1 MLGETELRD
10 TKQLFWRRYR
20 MQFPPEIHPADTT
33 ISRVAR
39 EIQKK
44 MLCVYNSW
52 RVKTL
57 QFRLMT
63 LQKKRNLSD
72 SLFIEEGEDEE
83 VVAHDVDNYLGR
95 LFTLLLAYAMAD
107 CAGVTGAPE
116 PAQEERSEWVSKFRE
131 STLTLA

>member
-10 TKQLFWRRYR
+10 TKQLFWGRYR

-57 QFRLMT
+57 QFR
-63 LQKKRNLSD
+63 R
-72 SLFIEEGEDEE
+72 
-83 VVAHDVDNYLGR
+83 
-95 LFTLLLAYAMAD
+95 
-107 CAGVTGAPE
+107 
-116 PAQEERSEWVSKFRE
+116 
-131 STLTLA
+131 

>member
-1 MLGETELRD
+1 
-10 TKQLFWRRYR
+10 
-20 MQFPPEIHPADTT
+20 
-33 ISRVAR
+33 
-39 EIQKK
+39 
-44 MLCVYNSW
+44 
-52 RVKTL
+52 
-57 QFRLMT
+57 MT